1 MKWKWYLALWTV
13 GPYDPWPWSYVRLF
27 KLLKVAT
34 SFHPTKQIWYEVRSN
49 SRYIARWTL
58 MPREILFY
66 CFAHHFVNFT
76 LILIFVLHMWHWLLP
91 YIRPKHMKAIHQVY
105 LEITMLG
112 CWPLSMRMRNIRSFD
127 NYSAAAPSF
136 QQHFVS
142 LLDGDR
148 VMNLSQGQILDPG
161 FPFVGWGC

>member
-1 MKWKWYLALWTV
+1 MFYSREFKVLRKWKWYLALWTV

-34 SFHPTKQIWYEVRSN
+34 SFHTTKQIWYEVRSN

-112 CWPLSMRMRNIRSFD
+112 CWPLSMKMRNESVNILDHLIITR
-127 NYSAAAPSF
+127 
-136 QQHFVS
+136 QQH
-142 LLDGDR
+142 LLFS
-148 VMNLSQGQILDPG
+148 NIL
-161 FPFVGWGC
+161 

>member
-1 MKWKWYLALWTV
+1 
-13 GPYDPWPWSYVRLF
+13 
-27 KLLKVAT
+27 
-34 SFHPTKQIWYEVRSN
+34 
-49 SRYIARWTL
+49 

-105 LEITMLG
+105 LEITMRG
-112 CWPLSMRMRNIRSFD
+112 CWPLSMKMRKESVNILDHLIITRQQHLL
-127 NYSAAAPSF
+127 SF

-148 VMNLSQGQILDPG
+148 VMNLSQGQILDFHLWG
-161 FPFVGWGC
+161 GVGSRPRHLMYKSSLV